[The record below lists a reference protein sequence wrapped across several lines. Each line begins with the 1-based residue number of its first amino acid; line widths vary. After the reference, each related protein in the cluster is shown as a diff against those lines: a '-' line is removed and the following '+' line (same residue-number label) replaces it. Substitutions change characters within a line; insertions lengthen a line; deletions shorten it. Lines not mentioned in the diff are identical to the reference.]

1 MFYIVNRVWDVE
13 NKKEQKGDKQEISG
27 SRLQRE
33 QPIEKEVLLVLSYTT
48 CERVHGFG
56 NVCLCVCD
64 SCYMTPEKKTLGALK
79 LEIN

>member
-13 NKKEQKGDKQEISG
+13 NKKKQKGDKQEISG

-48 CERVHGFG
+48 CVREYIPAGTYIKDF
-56 NVCLCVCD
+56 
-64 SCYMTPEKKTLGALK
+64 LK
-79 LEIN
+79 LSTCIVNFSSI

>member
-1 MFYIVNRVWDVE
+1 MFYTVNRVWDVE
-13 NKKEQKGDKQEISG
+13 NKKKQKGDKQVRVKAAE
-27 SRLQRE
+27 RE

-64 SCYMTPEKKTLGALK
+64 SWHMPLTDTMVET
-79 LEIN
+79 

>member
-13 NKKEQKGDKQEISG
+13 NKKKQKGDKQEISG

-48 CERVHGFG
+48 CERVHGGSG
-56 NVCLCVCD
+56 NVCL
-64 SCYMTPEKKTLGALK
+64 
-79 LEIN
+79 LESWELAHCARPAAYYFI